1 MAPAGV
7 AGHESDAGAAHFDAG
22 GDTAEHRQQAADA
35 VRVAPGALRDAAVSD
50 RGDDV
55 ERLLAAGARP
65 DDPDG
70 APGTALLT
78 VVAAGAPRATRAL
91 LAAGASVEV
100 LCPVTRGNAAHVAA
114 RSPDPECAAR
124 LIEACAASEAYA
136 KRGGLGEREARV
148 FSLDALDRDGRTPL
162 EVAARRARQPAPRR
176 EKTPLEKAAAEDL
189 AAAGAYRVARAL
201 LDAGASPGARF
212 ASGVSPLAAAVAGG
226 ARDLCEL
233 LLERGADP
241 DDGGGCQSEGERF
254 RLGTDPRRIRDG
266 SAPSASAKF
275 AQEANVLAS
284 PALVAVR
291 HSRADL
297 LELLVDQGAD
307 VDAPAPCASG
317 AFAPSAAAAV
327 AGVAAS
333 RALWAEAAGDARAS
347 YRNGNASHRR
357 LRLRDAATAGVLA
370 G

>member
-78 VVAAGAPRATRAL
+78 AVAAGAPRATRAL

-124 LIEACAASEAYA
+124 LIEACAASEAY
-136 KRGGLGEREARV
+136 
-148 FSLDALDRDGRTPL
+148 ST
-162 EVAARRARQPAPRR
+162 
-176 EKTPLEKAAAEDL
+176 
-189 AAAGAYRVARAL
+189 
-201 LDAGASPGARF
+201 
-212 ASGVSPLAAAVAGG
+212 
-226 ARDLCEL
+226 
-233 LLERGADP
+233 
-241 DDGGGCQSEGERF
+241 
-254 RLGTDPRRIRDG
+254 
-266 SAPSASAKF
+266 
-275 AQEANVLAS
+275 
-284 PALVAVR
+284 
-291 HSRADL
+291 
-297 LELLVDQGAD
+297 
-307 VDAPAPCASG
+307 
-317 AFAPSAAAAV
+317 
-327 AGVAAS
+327 
-333 RALWAEAAGDARAS
+333 
-347 YRNGNASHRR
+347 
-357 LRLRDAATAGVLA
+357 
-370 G
+370 

>member
-1 MAPAGV
+1 MRHHSILTGGDFSSSREGKPRRNSERSALHAAQRRPLRGGAGGGGGRARARLFVPPDARMAPAGV

-78 VVAAGAPRATRAL
+78 AVAAGAPRATRAL

-148 FSLDALDRDGRTPL
+148 FSLDALDRDGR
-162 EVAARRARQPAPRR
+162 
-176 EKTPLEKAAAEDL
+176 
-189 AAAGAYRVARAL
+189 
-201 LDAGASPGARF
+201 
-212 ASGVSPLAAAVAGG
+212 
-226 ARDLCEL
+226 
-233 LLERGADP
+233 
-241 DDGGGCQSEGERF
+241 GGG
-254 RLGTDPRRIRDG
+254 RRR
-266 SAPSASAKF
+266 
-275 AQEANVLAS
+275 
-284 PALVAVR
+284 
-291 HSRADL
+291 
-297 LELLVDQGAD
+297 
-307 VDAPAPCASG
+307 
-317 AFAPSAAAAV
+317 
-327 AGVAAS
+327 
-333 RALWAEAAGDARAS
+333 
-347 YRNGNASHRR
+347 RR
-357 LRLRDAATAGVLA
+357 LPSGMLRLSPRPH
-370 G
+370 